1 VELDGDGEATITMTA
16 TVPIAHPT
24 CGDITFEYDHAVV
37 GQSDGFDQSDCE
49 AYFKEGRLEHTLRLR
64 VEPAPGCN
72 SYTSLMEFMPFDRPP
87 QNMWTGYVPSNITV
101 RLQ

>member
-1 VELDGDGEATITMTA
+1 VEIVGDAEATIAMTA

-24 CGDITFEYDHAVV
+24 CGDVTFRYDHAVA
-37 GQSDGFDQSDCE
+37 GFDQSDCV
-49 AYFKEGRLEHTLRLR
+49 AYFREERVEHTLKLR

-72 SYTSLMEFMPFDRPP
+72 SYTSLMEFKPYNRPP